1 MSILSLARADW
12 ENFSQSAF
20 DLDIIFRVSYETG
33 AETATIKGLFAETSR
48 TIDTDGQ
55 DAIADIAR
63 LTFSENL
70 LKTTNPAYPIRNAD
84 GLVAINQHKIT
95 VTNSA
100 GIVLDLTI
108 KNVYPDSTVGMIT
121 CDLAMSKTHPI
132 APSDMVVSDIM
143 ATSFTGTITS
153 NSSGVESGFSWE
165 ISTDN
170 FVNDIVIAGTT
181 AKNVV
186 TFDYTGL
193 ISATTYQVRAK
204 ATGGVDSEYTDIVTA
219 ITI

>member
-12 ENFSQSAF
+12 ERFSQSAF
-20 DLDIIFRVSYETG
+20 DLDVIFRVSYETG
-33 AETATIKGLFAETSR
+33 AETATIKALFAEISQP
-48 TIDTDGQ
+48 IETDGNWV
-55 DAIADIAR
+55 IADIAR

-70 LKTTNPAYPIRNAD
+70 LKTENPAYPIRNTG
-84 GLVAINQHKIT
+84 GLVAMNQQKIT

-100 GIVLDLTI
+100 GIILDLVI
-108 KNVYPDSTVGMIT
+108 KNAYPDSTVGMIT
-121 CDLAMSKTHPI
+121 CDLAMSKTHPL
-132 APSDMVVSDIM
+132 APTNMVVSDIM

-153 NSSGVESGFSWE
+153 NSNGVESGFSWE

-181 AKNVV
+181 AKNIV

-193 ISATTYQVRAK
+193 TSATTYQVRAK
-204 ATGGVDSEYTDIVTA
+204 ATGGVDSEYTDIVEA
-219 ITI
+219 ITT